1 MHVAF
6 VSKWTVHHRETGAT
20 ERTQRVAE
28 QLAARGHDVTVCCA
42 RWWDGSLPHF
52 EQNDVTY
59 RAVEEVPVADALDS
73 LGSFGSFGAKL
84 PVHLLKLRPDVVQ
97 AVNSPPEHVLAARRA
112 CRLGRFPLVVDWWH
126 DADDSWVEYK
136 RAVRAATR
144 VVVPSELVRTQVRE
158 HGATAAQVET
168 IPESI
173 DVDLVRE
180 APVDRRADVVYA
192 NDLDGTANVES
203 FLLALA
209 ELRGRTWRAAVIG
222 DGPRRGAAE
231 EMAADLRI
239 ADRVAFLGDLAPEE
253 FVPILKGARVFAQ
266 TAEYEPFATE
276 LLWALAC
283 GCVGLVEYQAGS
295 SAHELVTGV
304 ERGRRVTSP
313 QELAAAIS
321 EAADAPFRARS
332 EEYDRYDHDAVL
344 DRYLDVYRDAIDS
357 RGFSLT
363 PF

>member
-6 VSKWTVHHRETGAT
+6 VSRSTAHHVETGAT
-20 ERTQRVAE
+20 ERTRRVAE
-28 QLAARGHDVTVCCA
+28 ALAARGHDVTICCA
-42 RWWDGSLPHF
+42 RWWEGSLPRF

-59 RAVEEVPVADALDS
+59 RAVSEVGIAALS
-73 LGSFGSFGAKL
+73 SVGSFAAKL
-84 PVHLLKLRPDVVQ
+84 PLHLLQLRPDVVQ
-97 AVNSPPEHVLAARRA
+97 AVNSPPEHVLAAKRA
-112 CRLGRFPLVVDWWH
+112 CRLLRVPLVVDWWH

-144 VVVPSELVRTQVRE
+144 IIVPSELVRTQVRE
-158 HGATAAQVET
+158 HGAPAAKLVT

-173 DVDLVRE
+173 DVDLVRD

-192 NDLDGTANVES
+192 NDLDETGNVES

-209 ELRGRTWRAAVIG
+209 ELRGQMWRAAVVG
-222 DGPRRGAAE
+222 DGPGLDEAV
-231 EMAADLRI
+231 EMARDLRI
-239 ADRVAFLGDLAPEE
+239 DDRVSFLGDLPPEE

-266 TAEYEPFATE
+266 TAERKPFATE

-295 SAHELVTGV
+295 SAHELVV
-304 ERGRRVTSP
+304 ETDRGWRVTSP
-313 QELAAAIS
+313 QELASAIS
-321 EAADAPFRARS
+321 EAADEPSRVRS
-332 EEYDRYDHDAVL
+332 ENYDDYDHDAVL
-344 DRYLDVYRDAIDS
+344 DRYLETYRDAIDS
-357 RGFSLT
+357 VGFSSS